1 MQRPNTKKI
10 ENIKDIYELR
20 DQTPQ
25 SSSQMMN
32 QTPQSLQMMRQNAI
46 QPKQQHHILTQPP
59 SPTQFSPPTP
69 STSKPRQFTIP
80 SSSNFTPPPSSPKP
94 QFPPSSYQFMNISPS
109 SQQQQQ
115 QFSPQDVAP
124 RSLHCITI
132 AEHIV
137 DCPICGRLYR
147 NYTPVYT
154 IMIIV
159 LVIVI
164 IVLLIKFL
172 RPVSKTTTIS
182 SIPPITL
189 PH

>member
-25 SSSQMMN
+25 SSSQMMH

-46 QPKQQHHILTQPP
+46 QSKQQHHLTHPP
-59 SPTQFSPPTP
+59 SSTQFSPP
-69 STSKPRQFTIP
+69 TSKPRQFTIP

-94 QFPPSSYQFMNISPS
+94 QFPPSSYQFMNVSPS
-109 SQQQQQ
+109 SQQHQQ
-115 QFSPQDVAP
+115 QFSPQDVTP
-124 RSLHCITI
+124 RNLHCITI

-147 NYTPVYT
+147 NYTPIYS

-172 RPVSKTTTIS
+172 RPVSKTTTTIS